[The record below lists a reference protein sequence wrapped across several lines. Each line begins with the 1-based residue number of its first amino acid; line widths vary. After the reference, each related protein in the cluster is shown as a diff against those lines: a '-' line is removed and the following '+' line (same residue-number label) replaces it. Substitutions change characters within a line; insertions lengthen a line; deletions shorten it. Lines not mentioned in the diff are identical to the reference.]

1 MKNSKVILATL
12 AALAAQV
19 IFGFSFMFTGIAL
32 ENASPMTVIA
42 DRYTVAFLG
51 LSLVMLFTK
60 TKLKIGKN
68 IWKLVLMSLF
78 QPLMYFIFETYGVE
92 LTNSS
97 FSGVMISMIPIV
109 SMITG
114 IFVLNERPSFMQY
127 VFAVLSVTGVVIAV
141 LSGKKEGIVSGAGVI
156 LLIGAVLS
164 SAFYNISSRKI
175 SGEFSVLERTYAM
188 TLIGVVS
195 FVLIALFEN
204 IQNPVNIISSF
215 FEPSYLYAILYLG
228 IVSSVIAFLLL
239 NFANTHLP
247 VAKTTVFS
255 NITTVVSVIAG
266 VAFLEEKISYLVIIA
281 VIMIVTGVIGV
292 QTLNL
297 KQ

>member
-156 LLIGAVLS
+156 LLIAAVLS

>member
-156 LLIGAVLS
+156 LLIGAV
-164 SAFYNISSRKI
+164 
-175 SGEFSVLERTYAM
+175 
-188 TLIGVVS
+188 
-195 FVLIALFEN
+195 
-204 IQNPVNIISSF
+204 
-215 FEPSYLYAILYLG
+215 
-228 IVSSVIAFLLL
+228 
-239 NFANTHLP
+239 
-247 VAKTTVFS
+247 
-255 NITTVVSVIAG
+255 
-266 VAFLEEKISYLVIIA
+266 
-281 VIMIVTGVIGV
+281 
-292 QTLNL
+292 
-297 KQ
+297 